1 MENTNYYIERNHK
14 GNEKLKITLKELPE
28 FCMEFFVGKANSTS
42 ILTRLS
48 YAQDYLIFFQF
59 LSENIPSF
67 YGKAVNSYTLE
78 DLNKI
83 TSTHIESYLN
93 FLSSYERNGDIY
105 SNELVTKARKL
116 ASVRALFLYFYRKN
130 LLRENVTQKVA
141 NPKIPRKDI
150 IRLNNDE
157 VSNILNV
164 AEKGNGLT
172 VRQQSY
178 NKITGRRDVAIL
190 SLFLGTGI
198 RISELVGLNIED
210 IDFRV
215 NAFTIT
221 RKGGNRA
228 ILYFNEEVS
237 GALQEYLEERKLKE
251 KDKFPISSA
260 FFISIQNKR
269 IGVRAVE
276 KLVQKYAKIVSPLK
290 PITPHKLRST
300 FGTNLYR
307 ATKDIYVVAEVLG
320 HKDVNTTKKHYAAIS
335 EDIKREAS
343 TKVKLR

>member
-1 MENTNYYIERNHK
+1 METSNYYVERNRK
-14 GNEKLKITLKELPE
+14 GNEKLKLLIKDLPE
-28 FCMEFFVGKANSTS
+28 FCLEFFVGKANSTS
-42 ILTRLS
+42 ILTRLG

-59 LSENIPSF
+59 LSENIPAF
-67 YGKAVNSYTLE
+67 YGKKTNEFTLT

-83 TSTHIESYLN
+83 TSTCVEEYLN
-93 FLSSYERNGDIY
+93 FLSYYDRNGETY
-105 SNELVTKARKL
+105 SNDLVTKSRKL
-116 ASVRALFLYFYRKN
+116 ASIRALFLYFYRKN
-130 LLRENVTQKVA
+130 LLKENVTQKVA
-141 NPKIPRKDI
+141 NPKIPRKEI
-150 IRLNNDE
+150 VRLNNEE
-157 VSNILNV
+157 VSDLITI
-164 AEKGNGLT
+164 AENGSGLT
-172 VRQQSY
+172 QRQHSY
-178 NKITGRRDVAIL
+178 NKITSKRDVAIL

-198 RISELVGLNIED
+198 RISELVGINIED
-210 IDFRV
+210 IDF
-215 NAFTIT
+215 ASCGFTIT

-228 ILYFNEEVS
+228 ILYFNEEVKDS
-237 GALQEYLEERKLKE
+237 LQLYLQERKDKE
-251 KDKFPISSA
+251 KENFPISPA

-269 IGVRAVE
+269 MGVRAVE

-300 FGTNLYR
+300 FGTSLYR